1 MLLSF
6 LLCHGRKFAGRTHWS
21 KAHWRWLG
29 EQAFDAPHQQFV
41 FGEGI
46 RRIEE
51 AQQRCDRLDAMLVEA
66 PRS

>member
-6 LLCHGRKFAGRTHWS
+6 LLQYGRKFTGRLNGS

-41 FGEGI
+41 IGESI

-51 AQQRCDRLDAMLVEA
+51 AQQRCDRLDAMLVEVL
-66 PRS
+66 P